1 MQSTINQMIEH
12 FVPED
17 SEDAEEVHHKRVT
30 QQESGRLQT
39 TNDVEFTRHGY
50 RQYWKSSTLVKR
62 QEEKPCPVRYACTYL
77 GASHLFHADLRVFKK
92 RTLPETMEKF
102 GDSTHR

>member
-17 SEDAEEVHHKRVT
+17 SEDAEEAHHKRVT

-39 TNDVEFTRHGY
+39 TNDV
-50 RQYWKSSTLVKR
+50 
-62 QEEKPCPVRYACTYL
+62 
-77 GASHLFHADLRVFKK
+77 
-92 RTLPETMEKF
+92 
-102 GDSTHR
+102 